1 MYFPSPDHRQN
12 FEKVGRQFDKIRMT
26 QRYAHLR
33 NETLK
38 KAANVAG
45 RIIAA
50 TEQDAKK
57 AEETKTGGGTS

>member
-1 MYFPSPDHRQN
+1 MARLLTHKSPT
-12 FEKVGRQFDKIRMT
+12 MT

-33 NETLK
+33 DETLK